1 MRKYEILLY
10 IVLMFFLAAC
20 EKPLYDDEIEP
31 EEQELTEKDDDNDKT
46 DDDGSNKDDND
57 DSDSKDDEGEEVE
70 VDPDDIPESYEE
82 TDIVDDNDNDNNKG
96 RTLEDAL
103 TVDEFINGDGYA
115 GQVYVVY
122 SHTSCRQER
131 RKQQGKSHKHTAE
144 ERKDKRYVQSCRTS
158 GKLRTQGLFLR
169 NKECLS
175 WNIWHER
182 PYWNIRFCQ
191 IAAYIVRQTNRKT
204 KSEASRSRSLH

>member
-1 MRKYEILLY
+1 MRKYEFLLY

-31 EEQELTEKDDDNDKT
+31 EEQELTEKD
-46 DDDGSNKDDND
+46 D

-115 GQVYVVY
+115 GQVYVV
-122 SHTSCRQER
+122 
-131 RKQQGKSHKHTAE
+131 G
-144 ERKDKRYVQSCRTS
+144 
-158 GKLRTQGLFLR
+158 
-169 NKECLS
+169 
-175 WNIWHER
+175 
-182 PYWNIRFCQ
+182 
-191 IAAYIVRQTNRKT
+191 YIVGACTRNISNAQFTPSFTYSTAILLADKKGENNKGKVISIQLKKGKIRDMFNLVEHPENYGRKAYFSGT
-204 KSEASRSRSLH
+204 KNVYLGIYGMKDHIGTYGFVK

>member
-1 MRKYEILLY
+1 MRKYEFLLY

-31 EEQELTEKDDDNDKT
+31 EEQELTEKDDGNDKT

-115 GQVYVVY
+115 GQVYVV
-122 SHTSCRQER
+122 
-131 RKQQGKSHKHTAE
+131 G
-144 ERKDKRYVQSCRTS
+144 
-158 GKLRTQGLFLR
+158 
-169 NKECLS
+169 
-175 WNIWHER
+175 
-182 PYWNIRFCQ
+182 
-191 IAAYIVRQTNRKT
+191 YIVGACTRNISNAQFTPPFTYSTAILLADKKGENNKGKVISIQLKKGKIRDMFNLVEHPENYGRKAYFSGT
-204 KSEASRSRSLH
+204 KNVYLGIYGMKDHIGTYGFVK